1 MKDQQQAVT
10 LAENQLFAVSGGNSL
25 QTIKESLSSRPI
37 PGAPITGSPTPK
49 EPIYITMAIG
59 EGGGT
64 LPDILA

>member
-10 LAENQLFAVSGGNSL
+10 LAEEQLFVVSGGRTYRGEGVKPPTFSL
-25 QTIKESLSSRPI
+25 PSLPI
-37 PGAPITGSPTPK
+37 YK
-49 EPIYITMAIG
+49 EPVYITMAIG

>member
-10 LAENQLFAVSGGNSL
+10 LAESQLFAVSGGNSL
-25 QTIKESLSSRPI
+25 QAIQESLSSRSI
-37 PGAPITGSPTPK
+37 PGTPITGSPAPK

-59 EGGGT
+59 EGGGN

>member
-10 LAENQLFAVSGGNSL
+10 LAEEQLFVVSGGRTYEGEDVKPTTSHLPSL
-25 QTIKESLSSRPI
+25 PVY
-37 PGAPITGSPTPK
+37 K
-49 EPIYITMAIG
+49 EPVYITLAIG

>member
-10 LAENQLFAVSGGNSL
+10 LAEEQLFVVSGGRTYEGEGVKPPTSHLPSL
-25 QTIKESLSSRPI
+25 PVY
-37 PGAPITGSPTPK
+37 K
-49 EPIYITMAIG
+49 EPVYITLAIG

>member
-10 LAENQLFAVSGGNSL
+10 LAEEQLFIVSGGRTYQGEGVKPPTFSL
-25 QTIKESLSSRPI
+25 PSPPI
-37 PGAPITGSPTPK
+37 YK